1 MVRQAHHEGQGET
14 PVHILTR
21 LEAALGRLA
30 EWLAWIGMLAM
41 LLMAFHVGI
50 NISYRWATG
59 RDIEMTLEIVTYYYM
74 VALVYLPMAF
84 IDRAGGHI
92 NADLF
97 SQFLPPRLVKHIDV
111 ALRILLAAFF
121 GVLFWIT
128 VRDAIERTIDGEA
141 VMSAFGPFDV
151 WPSRWSVP
159 IGFGLACIYTI
170 VLALKQLAETITEQP
185 AN

>member
-1 MVRQAHHEGQGET
+1 
-14 PVHILTR
+14 VHILTR
-21 LEAALGRLA
+21 LEAALGMVA
-30 EWLAWIGMLAM
+30 EWLAWVGMVAM

-92 NADLF
+92 TADLF
-97 SQFLPPRLVKHIDV
+97 SQFLPPRVVRYVDV
-111 ALRILLAAFF
+111 FFRVLLAAFF
-121 GVLFWIT
+121 AVLAWIT
-128 VRDAIERTIDGEA
+128 LRDAIERTIDGEA

-151 WPSRWSVP
+151 WASRWSVP
-159 IGFGLACIYTI
+159 IGFGLACIYTV
-170 VLALKQLAETITEQP
+170 VLALKQLVENTTDRP
-185 AN
+185 AT

>member
-1 MVRQAHHEGQGET
+1 M
-14 PVHILTR
+14 HILTR
-21 LEAALGRLA
+21 LEAVLGRLA

-74 VALVYLPMAF
+74 VALVYLPLAF

-92 NADLF
+92 TADLL
-97 SQFLPPRLVKHIDV
+97 SQFLPPRAVKYVDAFFRV
-111 ALRILLAAFF
+111 LLAVFF
-121 GVLFWIT
+121 LVLFWIT
-128 VRDAIERTIDGEA
+128 LRDAIERTIDGEA

-159 IGFGLACIYTI
+159 VGFGLAGIYTI
-170 VLALKQLAETITEQP
+170 VLALKQLVDNVSEQP
-185 AN
+185 AT